1 MDPEQE
7 ELEIWSVE
15 EWLERIGMSEYTD
28 GFMDNG
34 YETIELIGNMKG
46 EDMDAVGVANKHHRG
61 ILFTQARLL
70 LEETIGIESPQPTV
84 PPSPKPV
91 ITLSLSG
98 SASPT
103 TPSSTC
109 GYTEP
114 WSASSGPLQSPA
126 LGPKAGDY
134 TEPWNSSSGPL
145 QSPTKTV
152 GYTEPWNAG
161 AAAKS
166 NGIGSNSLE
175 GTDGPMNSTGDT
187 KPPPLPPPNKPKKN
201 IKKPPPSPG
210 MKLPE
215 YKRENG
221 DKGLTKL
228 QLKLKIREELQKDAI
243 VLSEYPYCTEVG
255 CVIPLIS
262 TLIVQRRVV

>member
-1 MDPEQE
+1 METEQE

-15 EWLERIGMSEYTD
+15 EWLEKIGMSDYTD

-70 LEETIGIESPQPTV
+70 LEETVGVQSPHVAV

-91 ITLSLSG
+91 ITLSMSG
-98 SASPT
+98 SVSPT
-103 TPSSTC
+103 TPSSTG
-109 GYTEP
+109 GYSEP
-114 WSASSGPLQSPA
+114 WSASSGPMQSPSTINT
-126 LGPKAGDY
+126 DY
-134 TEPWNSSSGPL
+134 TEPWNTSSGPL
-145 QSPTKTV
+145 QSPTNKV
-152 GYTEPWNAG
+152 GYTEPWNAS
-161 AAAKS
+161 ASTTKS
-166 NGIGSNSLE
+166 NGVGSNSLE
-175 GTDGPMNSTGDT
+175 GTDGATTSTGNT
-187 KPPPLPPPNKPKKN
+187 KPPPLPPPNKPKKTS
-201 IKKPPPSPG
+201 KKPPPSPG

-243 VLSEYPYCTEVG
+243 VLSDHPYCTEVSY
-255 CVIPLIS
+255 I
-262 TLIVQRRVV
+262 